1 MNEIRIPLDQYAYI
15 NVKFDG
21 TPDET
26 LAEYRRLIN
35 LSKAPVT
42 PENGLELR
50 LWQQTLDNYLM
61 SGRIDSEA
69 YEQMSEKQKGLI
81 AEIKRSLTR
90 IKAKDDTGRI
100 NKEEDIR
107 YN

>member
-21 TPDET
+21 TPDEA
-26 LAEYRRLIN
+26 LQEYRRLMA

-42 PENGLELR
+42 PETGLPVKV
-50 LWQQTLDNYLM
+50 WNQTLDNYLM
-61 SGRIDSEA
+61 TGNITEDL
-69 YEQMSEKQKGLI
+69 YTGMSDRQRLLI
-81 AEIKRSLTR
+81 NEIKKSLNR

-100 NKEEDIR
+100 NKEQDVR